1 MNAELSKIDRV
12 SFASSAHSPA
22 ADPGKGEDVLKLVQN
37 PSAWKRWLDWL
48 PKVRMLPPSDSPF
61 ASPAN
66 VTLQQRVF
74 LNGKAIEIP
83 LK

>member
-1 MNAELSKIDRV
+1 MNADLPTISRLRLPVRPPLSVTERP
-12 SFASSAHSPA
+12 SSR
-22 ADPGKGEDVLKLVQN
+22 DVLKLVEH
-37 PSAWKRWLDWL
+37 PSAWSRWLDWL

-61 ASPAN
+61 TSPAN
-66 VTLQQRVF
+66 TTLQQRVF

>member
-1 MNAELSKIDRV
+1 MNADLRSLPSLRL
-12 SFASSAHSPA
+12 PA
-22 ADPGKGEDVLKLVQN
+22 PIPPTGAVLDHDVLKLVQN

-66 VTLQQRVF
+66 TTLQQRVF